1 MPRARL
7 PQLQS
12 ITEGSF
18 EPNRR
23 NPVLLGEDSFLD
35 DHQKPIRIGE
45 SASPLSLSKSQVR
58 VDGNFYIEGNLSN
71 PLLQTDFDYLELR
84 PKIYTR
90 FTSSDYTGS
99 LDLYVT
105 SGDSYFLTSDDSFN
119 FITTGTGT
127 TSFTLSSLASG
138 ITNQVLFNLQN
149 SQYTFANIG
158 DASHFFRIGV
168 GVNGASTLTTDGG
181 GGTESDLTLDADGD
195 IVIDAATGNITA
207 KDNGGNYTPSSDY
220 HIATKKYVDD
230 NAGGSNF
237 ITDNADDTMAGTL
250 TIDKDSTAT
259 ATANV
264 SGLLIDFDHTGICAS
279 GQTINNRAF
288 TSVINSNSPTHVG
301 TVNNFGI
308 INSVISGTSGTQNNY
323 GIYNTVVSGDKKV
336 GIYQNVT
343 DGGTDLQF
351 VSSADAGDYFSIATT
366 AHGATTIATVDD
378 DATAADLT
386 LDIDGDIELNAD
398 GGDITF
404 KDDTTTLA
412 TISSTAFYTGA
423 SHFIKEAGSAQSDE
437 AGQGQIWIKD
447 DTPNC
452 LAFTD
457 DAGTDIVGI
466 GKYHYET
473 KFIGFYGGQAGQY
486 IPMTGYIIEKTSS
499 SSSNEFISFVAPYNG
514 TIEKFIWRSEA
525 AQDGGVRLLVY
536 ESSDGT
542 EVPSVV
548 IFRSDVTVDIADDIA
563 YSHTMT
569 SPGIG
574 SDYSPLTK
582 DKIYAIYLNF
592 PATPYDTNITIVF
605 KWDITS

>member
-18 EPNRR
+18 EPNRK
-23 NPVLLGEDSFLD
+23 NPILLGDDDSLD
-35 DHQKPIRIGE
+35 THQKVIKIGGVN
-45 SASPLSLSKSQVR
+45 SPLSLSKNEIRINS
-58 VDGNFYIEGNLSN
+58 DIFIGGNLTNNVISTDQEYLDFVSN
-71 PLLQTDFDYLELR
+71 AYFRFYPKNIDVGKEL
-84 PKIYTR
+84 Y
-90 FTSSDYTGS
+90 FTVTPDTGS
-99 LDLYVT
+99 FLLASEGDITLIANGGDMDLNASDSLDIFSSNVYFKHSITNYALLNVQDSGVT
-105 SGDSYFLTSDDSFN
+105 SLSTVDSD
-119 FITTGTGT
+119 GTAG
-127 TSFTLSSLASG
+127 
-138 ITNQVLFNLQN
+138 
-149 SQYTFANIG
+149 
-158 DASHFFRIGV
+158 H
-168 GVNGASTLTTDGG
+168 
-181 GGTESDLTLDADGD
+181 LTLDADGD
-195 IVIDAATGNITA
+195 IIIDAATGNITA
-207 KDNGGNYTPSSDY
+207 EDNGGNYTPSSDY

-259 ATANV
+259 STANV

-279 GQTINNRAF
+279 GQTINNRSF

-308 INSVISGTSGTQNNY
+308 INSVVSGTSGTQNNY
-323 GIYNTVVSGDKKV
+323 GIYNTIVSGDTKV

-351 VSSADAGDYFSIATT
+351 VSSADTGDYFSIATT

-404 KDDTTTLA
+404 KDDTITLA
-412 TISSTAFYTGA
+412 SLSSTAFYSG
-423 SHFIKEAGSAQSDE
+423 SPIYLKEKGSAEADV
-437 AGQGQIWIKD
+437 AGQGQVWVKD
-447 DTPNC
+447 DAPNC

-473 KFIGFYGGQAGQY
+473 KCMGYYASQTASYLPIN
-486 IPMTGYIIEKTSS
+486 GYILERTSTS
-499 SSSNEFISFVAPYNG
+499 GANEYIGFVAPYDG
-514 TIEKFIWRSEA
+514 IISKAMFRSEV
-525 AQDGGVRLLVY
+525 AQDGSLSFRVL
-536 ESSDGT
+536 ESADGT
-542 EVPSVV
+542 ETPGTP
-548 IFRSDVTVDIADDIA
+548 IYRKDHTIDIADDTSLDID
-563 YSHTMT
+563 MT
-569 SPGIG
+569 SPSTG
-574 SDYSPLTK
+574 SDYSPMTK
-582 DKIYAIYLNF
+582 GRIYAFYLN
-592 PATPYDTNITIVF
+592 TPSNSLDTNVTLVF
-605 KWDITS
+605 RWDITS

>member
-45 SASPLSLSKSQVR
+45 SASPLSLSKNQIR
-58 VDGNFYIEGNLSN
+58 IDGDFYLEGELAN
-71 PLLQTDFDYLELR
+71 PLLSTDFDYLELR

-90 FTSSDYTGS
+90 FTSSDSTGS

-168 GVNGASTLTTDGG
+168 DVNGASTLTTDGG

-195 IVIDAATGNITA
+195 IVIDASTGNITA

-250 TIDKDSTAT
+250 TVDKDSTAT
-259 ATANV
+259 STANV
-264 SGLLIDFDHTGICAS
+264 GGIIIDFDHTGITAS

-288 TSVINSNSPTHVG
+288 TIALNSNSPTHVG

-308 INSVISGTSGTQNNY
+308 LNSVTGGTSGTQNNY
-323 GIYNTVVSGDKKV
+323 GFYNTVLSADTNI
-336 GIYQNVT
+336 GIYQKVT

-351 VSSADAGDYFSIATT
+351 VSSADTGDYFSIATT

-404 KDDTTTLA
+404 KDDTITLA
-412 TISSTAFYTGA
+412 SLNSTAFYSG
-423 SHFIKEAGSAQSDE
+423 SPIYLKEKGSAEADV
-437 AGQGQIWIKD
+437 AGQGQVWVKD
-447 DTPNC
+447 DAPNC

-473 KFIGFYGGQAGQY
+473 KCMGYYASQTASYLPIN
-486 IPMTGYIIEKTSS
+486 GYILERTSTS
-499 SSSNEFISFVAPYNG
+499 GANEYIGFVAPYDG
-514 TIEKFIWRSEA
+514 IISKAMFRSEV
-525 AQDGGVRLLVY
+525 AQDGTLSFRVL
-536 ESSDGT
+536 ESADGT
-542 EVPSVV
+542 ETPGTAMYRKDHT
-548 IFRSDVTVDIADDIA
+548 IDIADD
-563 YSHTMT
+563 T
-569 SPGIG
+569 SLDIDMASPSTG
-574 SDYSPLTK
+574 SDYSPMTK
-582 DKIYAIYLNF
+582 GRIYAFYIN
-592 PATPYDTNITIVF
+592 TPSNSLDTNVTLVF
-605 KWDITS
+605 RWDITS